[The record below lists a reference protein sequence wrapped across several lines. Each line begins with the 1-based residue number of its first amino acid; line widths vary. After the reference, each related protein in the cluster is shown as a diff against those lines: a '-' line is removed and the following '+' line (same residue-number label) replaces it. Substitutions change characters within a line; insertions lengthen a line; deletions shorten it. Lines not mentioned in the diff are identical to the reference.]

1 MTFLFLLKM
10 SSTIDAAI
18 IKALVEH
25 IGGNS
30 DEIPDGTIGGPTL
43 TKQPGRIERWVNTED
58 GGTPRNE
65 FSIVDDELRSGDILR
80 LKFRKND
87 DETYYRDYMYI
98 IVKDTGRIGQFISLD
113 DMFYILTFITSNG
126 KYRTDEGSADAA
138 VDLDTDDNIGI
149 YRFTNPTLAGFFKMF
164 SVMMS
169 TLHSDSL

>member
-1 MTFLFLLKM
+1 M
-10 SSTIDAAI
+10 SSIDAAI

-25 IGGNS
+25 IGGNP

-43 TKQPGRIERWVNTED
+43 TKQPGRIERWVNPDD

-65 FSIVDDELRSGDILR
+65 FSIVDDELRTGDILR
-80 LKFRKND
+80 LKFSKD

-98 IVKDTGRIGQFISLD
+98 IVRDAGNTGQFISLD
-113 DMFYILTFITSNG
+113 DMFYILTFIRTKG
-126 KYRTDEGSADAA
+126 IYRTDEGNADDA
-138 VDLDTDDNIGI
+138 VDLDTDDNIGL

-164 SVMMS
+164 GVLMS